1 MSDLDW
7 RDDGACTG
15 MTETHGA
22 AEVSAI
28 FFPERGASLKRARAI
43 CAECPVR
50 EQCLEHALTQPEKC
64 GIWGGK
70 SEKERR
76 VMRRER
82 GLRDPRGGARPVA
95 ECGTRAAY
103 NRCRKRPEG
112 ACDACRVANAIYQA
126 ERRAAEAEAS

>member
-43 CAECPVR
+43 CAECPVA
-50 EQCLEHALTQPEKC
+50 EQCLEHALTLPERF

-76 VMRRER
+76 AMRKER
-82 GLRDPRGGARPVA
+82 GLWQVA
-95 ECGTRAAY
+95 
-103 NRCRKRPEG
+103 
-112 ACDACRVANAIYQA
+112 
-126 ERRAAEAEAS
+126 S